1 MDYSFVTIKGTFN
14 DKINLHY
21 ISVPLTFFY
30 KPVNRLK
37 ILVGPEV
44 KFLLHQHGPN
54 FSMSYG
60 EEDFKKTDYGAHMEI
75 EFLVTKKLGVYFRDY
90 LGFQYNG
97 ETMILQTQTTTGL
110 NKLNIWGAGVSYY
123 LK

>member
-37 ILVGPEV
+37 ILVGLEV

-60 EEDFKKTDYGAHMEI
+60 EEDLKKTDYGAHMEI
-75 EFLVTKKLGVYFRDY
+75 EFLVTKKLGIYFRDY